1 MSSNDKVNNYIR
13 RTQNYEMMSCQYLP
27 SYAFRKFCGG
37 MKAIGAKSEYPRE
50 IKNMYFESQ
59 KYE

>member
-1 MSSNDKVNNYIR
+1 MMSS
-13 RTQNYEMMSCQYLP
+13 QYMP
-27 SYAFRKFCGG
+27 AYTFRKFCGG

-50 IKNMYFESQ
+50 IKNMYFERE